1 MGPLVFSLFVTDLP
15 NGLTAWN
22 EFMYA
27 DDTVLHYAASD
38 ANQLF
43 LVLNDELKFFFG
55 LVKQEQSVLSS

>member
-1 MGPLVFSLFVTDLP
+1 MSLCTQ
-15 NGLTAWN
+15 
-22 EFMYA
+22 

-43 LVLNDELKFFFG
+43 LVLNEELKFFFG